1 MSGTGQIARLLRDR
15 GGNFGIITALLALP
29 LCGVV
34 GLAIDFSRALDQRE
48 HMLAAADAAALGAI
62 AEKSSGIAA
71 ARQMMT
77 DGQIAAAIDDA
88 RKLFTAQ
95 LAARGLADPVEKEF
109 ESGAL
114 KLDVDVTRNANTV
127 SSNVS
132 FEARVPTT
140 FLSVIGKS
148 YIPISGTAKALYQLG
163 SYIDFFMLL
172 DNTPSMGVGATPADI
187 ATMEANTGDK
197 CAFACHETGNP
208 NNYYNLAKKLGVS
221 MRIDTVRKATQEL
234 TQTAKSVMRFPE
246 QYRMGVYTFGATAED
261 AKLTA
266 ISAPNANLDTVRKF
280 TDAVDLMTIPKQGY
294 NNDQQT
300 SFDSALTQ
308 MNAIIDTPGLGTGP
322 SDRQKVLFFVADG
335 VGDSYKPK
343 GCTKTLTG
351 NRCQEPI
358 DTSFCKPLKDRG
370 ISIAVLYTTYLPLPK
385 NSWYNSWIKP
395 FQSEISTKMQAC
407 ASPGLFFEV
416 SPTQGISDAMQALF
430 MKIINR
436 PRLAS

>member
-1 MSGTGQIARLLRDR
+1 MNGTGQLARLLRDR
-15 GGNFGIITALLALP
+15 NGNFGIITALLALP
-29 LCGVV
+29 LCGLV
-34 GLAIDFSRALDQRE
+34 GLAIDFSRALEQRE

-62 AEKSSGIAA
+62 AEKSSGVAA
-71 ARQMMT
+71 ARLMLT

-88 RKLFTAQ
+88 RKMFTAQ
-95 LAARGLADPVEKEF
+95 LVARGTTDQVQEQFA
-109 ESGAL
+109 SGNL
-114 KLDVDVTRNANTV
+114 KLDIDVTRHSNTV
-127 SSNVS
+127 ESGVT
-132 FEARVPTT
+132 FQARVPTT
-140 FLSVIGKS
+140 FLNVIGKQ
-148 YIPISGTAKALYQLG
+148 YIPISGSARALFQLG

-172 DNTPSMGVGATPADI
+172 DNTPSMGVGATASDI
-187 ATMEANTGDK
+187 AMMESKTGDS
-197 CAFACHETGNP
+197 CAFACHETENP
-208 NNYYNLAKKLGVS
+208 NNYYNLAKSLGVS

-246 QYRMGVYTFGATAED
+246 QYRMGVYTFGAKAE
-261 AKLTA
+261 AAGLTA
-266 ISAPNANLDTVRKF
+266 ISAPDANLDRVRQY
-280 TDAVDLMTIPKQGY
+280 TDAVDLMTIPRQGY

-300 SFDSALTQ
+300 SFDTAMTEI
-308 MNAIIDTPGLGTGP
+308 NKVIDTPGTGTGP
-322 SDRQKVLFFVADG
+322 GDRQKVVFFVSDG

-358 DTSFCKPLKDRG
+358 DISFCKPLKDRG

-385 NSWYNSWIKP
+385 NGWYNSWIKP
-395 FQSEISTKMQAC
+395 FQSEISTKMQSC

-416 SPTQGISDAMQALF
+416 SPTQGISEAMQALF